1 MSLFEYRVHLK
12 EREDAVETGTVIA
25 KNETDARNKLKVYDL
40 RDPKLK
46 EIKGFS
52 GIFKKFTANIK

>member
-1 MSLFEYRVHLK
+1 MSVFEYRVHLK
-12 EREDAVETGTVIA
+12 EREDSVETGTVIA
-25 KNETDARNKLKVYDL
+25 KNEKDARKKLMAYDL
-40 RDPKLK
+40 RDPTLK